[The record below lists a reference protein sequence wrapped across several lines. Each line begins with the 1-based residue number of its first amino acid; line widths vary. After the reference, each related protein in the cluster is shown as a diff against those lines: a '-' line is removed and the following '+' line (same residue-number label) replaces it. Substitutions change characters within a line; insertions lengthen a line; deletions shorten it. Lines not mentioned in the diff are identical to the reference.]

1 MTTGITITIFPDI
14 PTQELLC
21 DQLNERHDAARG
33 GQTRSA
39 KSRYFCNTPLTGAP
53 VEICRVEGSVSS
65 HRRAIHFTV
74 HGNPAEILVCRN
86 ALSGN
91 YIRKVVPVLLDTFK
105 SSLLNEFPSLSS
117 ADIDAITEDHCK
129 ISRLGVE
136 IVFAISS
143 DAEAVS
149 TLLALLQHC
158 KITLD
163 YARPLPHKRGRGQ
176 WKKPAPRVTT
186 NCSGRNAFT
195 VLLPY
200 GQVSV
205 RTKHDVDER
214 PARSNSTEIE
224 EWKLAIAAIRKCLFF
239 EIDLDLEKFEY
250 ESDGM
255 DLQLPTDHRFWTK
268 AKLPTD
274 PISLIWNEVRY
285 ALWLNVALLTECPD
299 ETGGILTWQLQEVL
313 EAYFAGEDVVRHK
326 NMGFE
331 SKEFVKV
338 RNVLIDKAQVEIL
351 IPWPIHRLNLSESL
365 GELLA
370 YENRLDARNI
380 PELACYALTADNVD
394 SAIADLKSNIAEPD
408 KPSKRKVA

>member
-1 MTTGITITIFPDI
+1 MSTGITIKISPDI

-21 DQLNERHDAARG
+21 DQFNEHQGAARG

-39 KSRYFCNTPLTGAP
+39 IARYYCNTPLTGAP
-53 VEICRVEGSVSS
+53 VEICRVEGSASS

-74 HGNPAEILVCRN
+74 HGNPADILVCRN
-86 ALSGN
+86 AMSGN
-91 YIRKVVPVLLDTFK
+91 HIRKVVPVLLDTFK
-105 SSLLNEFPSLSS
+105 SSLLHEFPSLSS
-117 ADIDAITEDHCK
+117 EDVDAITEDHCK

-136 IVFAISS
+136 IVFEMTS

-163 YARPLPHKRGRGQ
+163 YARPLPHKRGK
-176 WKKPAPRVTT
+176 WKKPAQRVTT
-186 NCSGRNAFT
+186 NCSGRNAFA
-195 VLLPY
+195 VLLPC
-200 GQVSV
+200 GQIAI
-205 RTKHDVDER
+205 RTKHDLDELPPR
-214 PARSNSTEIE
+214 LDDISVEQ
-224 EWKLAIAAIRKCLFF
+224 WKLAIAAIRKCLFF

-250 ESDGM
+250 ESDGL

-285 ALWLNVALLTECPD
+285 ALWLNVPLLTECPD
-299 ETGGILTWQLQEVL
+299 ETVGVLTWQLQEVL
-313 EAYFAGEDVVRHK
+313 EAYFAGENIAHHK
-326 NMGFE
+326 HMGFE
-331 SKEFVKV
+331 SKEFAKI
-338 RNVLIDKAQVEIL
+338 REVLIDKAQVDIL
-351 IPWPIHRLNLSESL
+351 IPWSIHHLNLSEPL

-394 SAIADLKSNIAEPD
+394 SAIADLKTKIAEPD